1 MLRKHYLSRQFPG
14 LKSDVQSESKAE
26 RAHSE
31 NCLPHVD
38 MSDVYHRMAPLS
50 SGSCFDLAVVA
61 GSRTETSFA

>member
-1 MLRKHYLSRQFPG
+1 M
-14 LKSDVQSESKAE
+14 QSESKAE